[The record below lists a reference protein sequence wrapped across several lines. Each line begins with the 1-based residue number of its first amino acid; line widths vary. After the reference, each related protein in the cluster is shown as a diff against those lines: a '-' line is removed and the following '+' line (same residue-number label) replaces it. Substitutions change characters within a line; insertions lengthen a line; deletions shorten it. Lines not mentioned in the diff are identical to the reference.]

1 MIGPKAH
8 IKLFDD
14 YINNFIDDLNDNSV
28 YKPIKYFLKLPSKK
42 VRPLLTLIASGL
54 YNKDLKYALPASLAN
69 EVFHNFTL
77 IHDDIMDS
85 SKIRRG
91 NETVHVK
98 WNLNQAILSGDAMQI
113 LAYKSLEHYES
124 DIQKKLIKI
133 FNDTAL
139 KVCEGQQLDVE
150 FENQIRI
157 KFSDY
162 LMMIKYKT
170 AVLLGSSLKMGGII
184 NKASES
190 DLELL
195 YDIGINLGLA
205 FQIQDDYLDL
215 FGDKNLIGKKIGGDI
230 IKRKKTVLYHIFKES
245 STPQNSKIID
255 EIYETEDIEDDV
267 KIEKIM
273 TLYQDNEVNTKT
285 KFLSEEYSTKAIT
298 SIKSLSI
305 QNEETDNLLLIC
317 NNLILRNF

>member
-1 MIGPKAH
+1 MI
-8 IKLFDD
+8 I
-14 YINNFIDDLNDNSV
+14 
-28 YKPIKYFLKLPSKK
+28 
-42 VRPLLTLIASGL
+42 LI
-54 YNKDLKYALPASLAN
+54 
-69 EVFHNFTL
+69 
-77 IHDDIMDS
+77 
-85 SKIRRG
+85 
-91 NETVHVK
+91 
-98 WNLNQAILSGDAMQI
+98 
-113 LAYKSLEHYES
+113 
-124 DIQKKLIKI
+124 IKI

-150 FENQIRI
+150 FENQTHI

-162 LMMIKYKT
+162 LTMIKYKT

-184 NKASES
+184 NKASEN

-255 EIYETEDIEDDV
+255 EIYDNEEMDDNI
-267 KIEKIM
+267 KIEKI
-273 TLYQDNEVNTKT
+273 TRLFQESEVNIKT
-285 KFLSEEYSTKAIT
+285 KFLSEEYSSKAIT

-305 QNEETDNLLLIC
+305 QNKETENLLEIC
-317 NNLILRNF
+317 KNLLSRTH